1 MRNAIRLTA
10 GLVVF
15 VLALIV
21 YILTIVPTVALVDSG
36 ELTDAAWSLGN
47 AHPPGFP
54 LFLLLTHLFT
64 RLPFGSVA
72 WRCNLASAVFSA
84 AASGFVALAVGEM
97 LLLPVTRKR
106 EARKKRARQAEP
118 VAQPI
123 IIVALIMIAAG
134 LLFAFSKTLWAYA
147 TETEVYALNSAMMV
161 AIAWLMLLWARTRS
175 NAALY
180 AAALLFGLALGVH
193 HVTIGLTAPA
203 IAVLLTRTAGFSIWR
218 SRQALIGA
226 LLICAGLLIYLYIPI
241 AAAHSPAMNWG
252 DPTTARR
259 VWAHMT
265 AAAYRAYLT
274 PSSESLAAQIGRYL
288 HYIGRELGPPRLPF
302 ALLIAAVG
310 IAALWR
316 RQRTLFLYVIL
327 FLLADFAWVVFYPV
341 KNDQDAYVIPSFLA
355 IVFAFAYGAKTISE
369 IARDPRWQIALA
381 TAMLIAPVV
390 AFATAYPLRDR
401 SRFWVARD
409 YTTNAL
415 QVMRPKSL
423 LITGDWEM
431 YSPMRYVLDVERS
444 RPDVAVIQT
453 GFLFSDWYHEELERR
468 YPELMRACRAESLAV
483 LALLRRFDAQHSLW
497 ADANA
502 RSELNYRVDDLLVA
516 IIAQQLKSGPLYLT
530 VDTALAWDQR
540 DADLIHRLT
549 VDNDIVPGGIVA
561 EVVPGHAFHDLK
573 PAPMITRG
581 LADGSVRYEPDDVVP
596 TEILP
601 KYRAAFLMRAR
612 YFVLLRRLPEA
623 LADYRQ
629 ALALDP
635 NNTTVQGEM
644 AAVEARAR

>member
-21 YILTIVPTVALVDSG
+21 YILTIAPTVALVDSG

-123 IIVALIMIAAG
+123 IIVALILIAAG

-218 SRQALIGA
+218 SQPALIGA
-226 LLICAGLLIYLYIPI
+226 LLICAGLLVYLYIPI
-241 AAAHSPAMNWG
+241 AASHSPATNWVN
-252 DPTTARR
+252 PTTARR

-274 PSSESLAAQIGRYL
+274 PSSESLSAQIGRYL
-288 HYIGRELGPPRLPF
+288 HYIGIELGPARLPF
-302 ALLIAAVG
+302 ALLIAAAG
-310 IAALWR
+310 ILTLWR
-316 RQRTLFLYVIL
+316 RQRTLFLYLIL
-327 FLLADFAWVVFYPV
+327 LLLADFAWVVFYPV
-341 KNDQDAYVIPSFLA
+341 KNDQDAYLIPSFLA
-355 IVFAFAYGAKTISE
+355 VVFHLLT
-369 IARDPRWQIALA
+369 ARK
-381 TAMLIAPVV
+381 
-390 AFATAYPLRDR
+390 R
-401 SRFWVARD
+401 SPTSA
-409 YTTNAL
+409 
-415 QVMRPKSL
+415 
-423 LITGDWEM
+423 
-431 YSPMRYVLDVERS
+431 
-444 RPDVAVIQT
+444 
-453 GFLFSDWYHEELERR
+453 
-468 YPELMRACRAESLAV
+468 
-483 LALLRRFDAQHSLW
+483 
-497 ADANA
+497 
-502 RSELNYRVDDLLVA
+502 A
-516 IIAQQLKSGPLYLT
+516 I
-530 VDTALAWDQR
+530 R
-540 DADLIHRLT
+540 
-549 VDNDIVPGGIVA
+549 
-561 EVVPGHAFHDLK
+561 
-573 PAPMITRG
+573 
-581 LADGSVRYEPDDVVP
+581 
-596 TEILP
+596 
-601 KYRAAFLMRAR
+601 
-612 YFVLLRRLPEA
+612 
-623 LADYRQ
+623 
-629 ALALDP
+629 
-635 NNTTVQGEM
+635 
-644 AAVEARAR
+644 